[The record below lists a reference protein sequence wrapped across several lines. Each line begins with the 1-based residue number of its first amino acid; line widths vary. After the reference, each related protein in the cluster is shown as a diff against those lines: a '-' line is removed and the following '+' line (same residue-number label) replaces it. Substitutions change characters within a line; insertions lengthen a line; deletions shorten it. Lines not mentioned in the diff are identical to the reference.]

1 MNGGETDRE
10 APRGEAA
17 WQGGAAVLVS
27 RPGRR
32 VRVDIAEEREPAV
45 MPERGA
51 DPENMVDMLV
61 ATQTVH
67 LALSQMAD
75 QKASILMGTTF
86 VIFTLAVGQVKYDS
100 LSFLPLVVLG
110 AFSVVAAVCAALSIL
125 PAIGRRKHNPNRPAP
140 SVNLLFFGSFVRF
153 KEEEYIRQILELAC
167 SDEAIYRTI
176 ARDIYQNGV
185 VLAKK
190 KYHWLGHAYRV
201 FIAGLVA
208 SVATFVVQIIYHMV
222 HTGGL

>member
-1 MNGGETDRE
+1 MNIAE
-10 APRGEAA
+10 
-17 WQGGAAVLVS
+17 
-27 RPGRR
+27 
-32 VRVDIAEEREPAV
+32 DIAEDIDREPAAK
-45 MPERGA
+45 PARGA

-86 VIFTLAVGQVKYDS
+86 VIFTLAIGQVKYQS
-100 LSFLPLVVLG
+100 LSFLPLIVLG

-125 PAIGRRKHNPNRPAP
+125 PSIRNKKPGP
-140 SVNLLFFGSFVRF
+140 VNLLFFGSFVRF
-153 KEEEYIRQILELAC
+153 KEEEYIRQILELAEN
-167 SDEAIYRTI
+167 DEAIYRTI
-176 ARDIYQNGV
+176 ARDIYQNGT

-201 FIAGLVA
+201 FIIGLGA
-208 SVATFVVQIIYHMV
+208 SVLTFVVQIGYHMIQ
-222 HTGGL
+222 TGKL